1 MRHFGDSAQP
11 NSNGLASADAQSTP
25 VTNSEAGGNLARFI
39 HDQFSPANRYDLS
52 APSPY
57 EVANSKNGVANEIS
71 SALGKALSNGWG
83 AGERA
88 RQQNQEAKDAAALPA
103 LSFSPEQRPG
113 QRPEQLP
120 AQWAA
125 NDHNS
130 NNKLSSEQQKFVIP
144 NRGNLFSPA
153 PDKNAFS
160 NAASAQN
167 KEAFAA
173 SVIED
178 FRSPFESMRSQ
189 LAISDQ
195 TKEAKIAARDV
206 AFEAAN
212 CYQTIQI
219 NPQECSTKT
228 ITTLSDL
235 SSSRIQIKS
244 QNGSSTTYTDRLGR
258 PISESRYDAS
268 GKLISETISQFD
280 NSANAAIPSKKVI
293 RTANETTE
301 ITLDSRGLVLAK
313 TTLPYSDLNN
323 A

>member
-11 NSNGLASADAQSTP
+11 NSNGLAAADTQQTA
-25 VTNSEAGGNLARFI
+25 VAKSEAGGNLARFI
-39 HDQFSPANRYDLS
+39 HDQFSPANRYDLT

-57 EVANSKNGVANEIS
+57 EAANSKNGTASEMS
-71 SALGKALSNGWG
+71 SALGNALSNGWG

-88 RQQNQEAKDAAALPA
+88 RQKSQEAKDAAVLPA
-103 LSFSPEQRPG
+103 LSFSPG

-125 NDHNS
+125 NDKYS
-130 NNKLSSEQQKFVIP
+130 NEQKFVIP
-144 NRGNLFSPA
+144 NLGNTFNTFSPA
-153 PDKNAFS
+153 PDKNAFL

-173 SVIED
+173 TVIED

-195 TKEAKIAARDV
+195 TKEVKIAARDV

-219 NPQECSTKT
+219 NPQEGSTKT

-235 SSSRIQIKS
+235 SSSRIHIKS
-244 QNGSSTTYTDRLGR
+244 QDGSSTTYTDRLGR
-258 PISESRYDAS
+258 PISESRYDVS
-268 GKLISETISQFD
+268 GKLISETTSQFD
-280 NSANAAIPSKKVI
+280 NGANAAIPSKKVI

-301 ITLDSRGLVLAK
+301 IILDSRGLVLAK

>member
-11 NSNGLASADAQSTP
+11 NSNGLAAADTQLTA
-25 VTNSEAGGNLARFI
+25 VTKSEAGGNLARFI
-39 HDQFSPANRYDLS
+39 HDQFSPANRYDLT

-57 EVANSKNGVANEIS
+57 EAANSKNGTVNEMS
-71 SALGKALSNGWG
+71 SALGNALSNGWG

-88 RQQNQEAKDAAALPA
+88 RQKSQEAKDAAVLPT
-103 LSFSPEQRPG
+103 LSFSPG

-125 NDHNS
+125 NDKYS
-130 NNKLSSEQQKFVIP
+130 NEEQKFVIP

-160 NAASAQN
+160 NAASEQN

-178 FRSPFESMRSQ
+178 FRSPFKSMRSQ
-189 LAISDQ
+189 LAIGDQ

-219 NPQECSTKT
+219 NPQEGSTTT

-235 SSSRIQIKS
+235 SSSRIHIKS

-268 GKLISETISQFD
+268 GKLISETTSQFD
-280 NSANAAIPSKKVI
+280 NGGNAAIPSKKVI

-301 ITLDSRGLVLAK
+301 IILDSRGLVLAK

>member
-11 NSNGLASADAQSTP
+11 NSNGLANADTQPTA
-25 VTNSEAGGNLARFI
+25 VAKSEAGGNLARFI

-88 RQQNQEAKDAAALPA
+88 RQQNQEAKDAAVLPA
-103 LSFSPEQRPG
+103 LSFTPG

-120 AQWAA
+120 AQWAT

-130 NNKLSSEQQKFVIP
+130 NNKLSSEQHKLVVP
-144 NRGNLFSPA
+144 NLGNLFSPA
-153 PDKNAFS
+153 PDKNAFL
-160 NAASAQN
+160 NAASEQN
-167 KEAFAA
+167 KEALAA

-189 LAISDQ
+189 ITISDQ

-219 NPQECSTKT
+219 NPQEGSTKT

-235 SSSRIQIKS
+235 SSSRIHIKS
-244 QNGSSTTYTDRLGR
+244 IDGSSTTYTDRLGR

-268 GKLISETISQFD
+268 GKLISETTTQFE
-280 NSANAAIPSKKVI
+280 NGGNAAMPSKKVI

-301 ITLDSRGLVLAK
+301 ITLDSRGLVLTK

>member
-11 NSNGLASADAQSTP
+11 NSNGLATADSQLTAATKSGD
-25 VTNSEAGGNLARFI
+25 GGNLARFI
-39 HDQFSPANRYDLS
+39 HDQFSPANRYDLT

-57 EVANSKNGVANEIS
+57 EAANSKSGTANELS
-71 SALGKALSNGWG
+71 TALGDALSNGWG

-88 RQQNQEAKDAAALPA
+88 RQKSQEAKDAPSLPA
-103 LSFSPEQRPG
+103 LSFAPGHGLG

-120 AQWAA
+120 TQWAA
-125 NDHNS
+125 NDKYS
-130 NNKLSSEQQKFVIP
+130 NEQQKFVIP
-144 NRGNLFSPA
+144 NLGNLFSPA
-153 PDKNAFS
+153 PDKNAFF
-160 NAASAQN
+160 SADKEQN

-173 SVIED
+173 SVLED
-178 FRSPFESMRSQ
+178 FRSPFKSMRPQ
-189 LAISDQ
+189 LAVNDHS
-195 TKEAKIAARDV
+195 KEERIAARDV

-219 NPQECSTKT
+219 NPQEGSTKT

-235 SSSRIQIKS
+235 SSSRIHIKS
-244 QNGSSTTYTDRLGR
+244 IDGSSTTYTDRLGR
-258 PISESRYDAS
+258 PISEMRYDAS
-268 GKLISETISQFD
+268 GKLISETTSQFD
-280 NSANAAIPSKKVI
+280 NGSNNAIPSKRII

-301 ITLDSRGLVLAK
+301 ISLDSRGMVLAK